1 MSRKAKVWTSWL
13 AMGGAAVTGEPAVH
27 LRFFEYS
34 LEIWAAGA
42 AANLPH
48 KVRCAGAGFIADNG
62 APVAP
67 PQSVTIQHLL

>member
-1 MSRKAKVWTSWL
+1 
-13 AMGGAAVTGEPAVH
+13 VH